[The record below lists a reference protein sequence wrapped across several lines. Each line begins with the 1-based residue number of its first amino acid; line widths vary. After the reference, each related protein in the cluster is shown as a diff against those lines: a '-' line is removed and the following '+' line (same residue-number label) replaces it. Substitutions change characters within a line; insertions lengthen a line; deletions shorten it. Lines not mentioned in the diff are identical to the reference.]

1 MRKIL
6 RDRGIFALVLAALVT
21 VGIVAPTVGANAA
34 GGSDV
39 LGISITPVDYTTGI
53 AQTTASNG
61 QHGNGVGY
69 KIGYSCTGA
78 VDCADTTIQLPATQ
92 TDPNG
97 FGQRMLVY
105 STWTAPF
112 TGATISSTA
121 TGLTISLGTVAAGT
135 SNTFQVVYGI
145 PVVSSSGQTTNP
157 PDFFPSGFQIQN
169 QATID
174 SSTAVAAVTAT
185 ASAVTW
191 SSTVPNPGILVSAGG
206 STTAGAD
213 VGYAIYM
220 SDGTWIS
227 GGSGRIVQS
236 ASYQGAG
243 SYTVVDQLPAEAV
256 YVSNTGGGIYDS
268 QTNTVTWTLGSSSA
282 PSVSASGGWG
292 KAGPGGWSNRGNFFA
307 RSVVVNY
314 PAANFS
320 AADSG
325 GCNFSSTVVNQ
336 VSATLTYLDS
346 AKTVKTTGS
355 SSNTTVSCYSPF
367 GRSSITKDSTA
378 NVVAANTR
386 LINVPPDVTGQ
397 TCPADNQDPWGRACT
412 AGAPLAPFANN
423 QAWWTVSAYNG
434 GNTAGVAVIQDNEL
448 DQADAPVNTITTT
461 ATTPAASIAWTEQ
474 CGTAAPTTGT
484 STSTATISAADQ
496 ALGCRYTAATVT
508 SGSVAAGNIR
518 PTDTAPGVAFQASFT
533 YSVTSTAP
541 VGQTRTNTATA
552 TMTYPTAPQ
561 LGTISSGTATS
572 TITFRAQPLVAPPS
586 TPKPAFAASIL
597 SAVVSG
603 GGQAVPGRDV
613 TFALRGVSANIPA
626 GGQITPEYVFIA
638 PAGWKIDPG
647 SASFPAGSVPSDVTF
662 TYRTATVSGASV
674 QVVIATWPNTEHF
687 GENVAWPTMTVVAQP
702 TFAVAAGT
710 TSTATVAVTD
720 SREQY
725 DNTQATYGGPV
736 QDTGDIDNDGSTTA
750 WFATTS
756 VNVGVSST
764 DGLSVTKE
772 ICQPD
777 ASQSDGC
784 NWVSDSNTLI
794 AVSPI
799 ATNIKYRVT
808 LQNTGN
814 TTITGALGYDVL
826 PYVGDTGVSTGTA
839 GTPRGSTFSE
849 TVNAIESQS
858 DNVNLAFSA
867 STNPQRPEV
876 DPGAT
881 GTVND
886 WGTGA
891 SGKQAIRA
899 TVAGD
904 LAPGDTASFVYTAN
918 VGSNPAIDAKACNS
932 VAIVSDQTL
941 VTEPPAVCATT
952 AEADLSVTVPS
963 RLPLQSGRP
972 GVLPFV
978 VTNGGG
984 SANADATVVVQ
995 IPNGLT
1001 VTDLSPVGWSCQTQS
1016 PLPGMT
1022 VVSCDPVNT
1031 DGTPRSLALGVPD
1044 DLDLA
1049 VMTTATGGS
1058 ITVPATV
1065 SGTDYDPALANND
1078 ASGVFTVEPA
1088 TPGVSLTKSDG
1099 LTAVGP
1105 GEDFTYTLTAQN
1117 LLVGESLAGATVTD
1131 TLPGGLVFVSA
1142 TSGGVLSG
1150 VTSGQ
1155 PGGTVT
1161 WTLPTVAQA
1170 GVPNAGGTGATGGA
1184 GSSAAVTVTVRLAH
1198 GVTTAVANVAAVSAP
1213 DPVNAP
1219 AVFTASASD
1228 TDQVRAVSIAKTS
1241 NVPSIGVT
1249 AGSVVTYTVTETNVG
1264 TAAYTVADPATISDD
1279 LTGVLSGAA
1288 FVAGS
1293 AKAVVNGGTAAS
1305 VADPTGTTLTWSG
1318 ALPVGGTAVLTY
1330 RVMATSG
1337 TTPLVNT
1344 AYSAVPSSCS
1354 AGVDANGMPCAT
1366 VTNAFAAA
1374 LTIVKTATLN
1384 DTNGNTTADAGETIS
1399 YSFLVTNTG
1408 GSDAANVAVV
1418 DPKVTGLTPATA
1430 SIPAGGS
1437 ETFTSADYTVTQ
1449 ADVDAGG
1456 VITNTATATGTD
1468 TAGDPLPASAPS
1480 TATVT
1485 LTPGANSLTI
1495 VKTATLHDTNGNT
1508 TADAGEKISYSFV
1521 VTNTGTVTETGV
1533 TVDDAKVTG
1542 ISPAPVTLAPNAS
1555 QTFTATDYVVTQADI
1570 DAQTDVTNTATA
1582 VGTAPSSVQVT
1593 SPSSTATTAVT
1604 ASTTGLT
1611 LVKTATL
1618 ADTNHNGTA
1627 DAGEKITY
1635 SFLVTNTGS
1644 VTLHGVAVDDP
1655 NVSGLAPVT
1664 ATLLPGGEQI
1674 FTAAAYTVTQA
1685 DVDAQADIVN
1695 TATAG
1700 GFDPADAVVTSPPSS
1715 AKTSVTPEAA
1725 SLSIVKSGVL
1735 ADTNGNGKVDVGET
1749 IAYTFVVTNTGN
1761 VTLHGVTVNDSKVSG
1776 ITPASVTLAPGA
1788 QQVFTGD
1795 PYVGIQAD
1803 IDNQGKV
1810 SNTAT
1815 ADGIDPAGA
1824 VLPPSAPST
1833 VETPLADPAPGLS
1846 IVTTAHLNDTN
1857 GNGLA
1862 DAGETITYTYV
1873 VTNTGNVTASG
1884 VTVDDPDVTGIGPAP
1899 LTLAPGQTAT
1909 FTSGQYVVLPGDV
1922 LAGVI
1927 KTTATAAGL
1936 DPQGVAFGSDPS
1948 PASTQAGPV
1957 PVAPAIL
1964 AFTGSNPVAS
1974 ELVGL
1979 FLLLAGLAL
1988 ALFGRKVRRRR
1999 IR

>member
-6 RDRGIFALVLAALVT
+6 RDRGIFALILAALVT

-39 LGISITPVDYTTGI
+39 LGISITPVDSSTGVAETTV
-53 AQTTASNG
+53 SNG
-61 QHGNGVGY
+61 QHANAVAY

-78 VDCADTTIQLPATQ
+78 VDCANTTIQLPATQ
-92 TDPNG
+92 TDPYG
-97 FGQRMLVY
+97 FGQRMLQY
-105 STWTAPF
+105 STWTAP
-112 TGATISSTA
+112 TGATIDSSNPA
-121 TGLTISLGTVAAGT
+121 TGLAITLGTVAAGT
-135 SNTFQVVYGI
+135 SGTFQVVYLII
-145 PVVSSSGQTTNP
+145 PASGNFTTTTP
-157 PDFFPSGFQIQN
+157 AEFFPSGFQIQN
-169 QATID
+169 SATID
-174 SSTAVAAVTAT
+174 SSSAVAAVTAT
-185 ASAVTW
+185 APAVTW
-191 SSTVPNPGILVSAGG
+191 SSTVPNPSMSVTNGG
-206 STTAGAD
+206 SIKPATNVTYS
-213 VGYAIYM
+213 VYM
-220 SDGTWIS
+220 SDGTWLAS
-227 GGSGRIVQS
+227 GGRIVGSS
-236 ASYQGAG
+236 ALQGAG
-243 SYTVVDQLPAEAV
+243 SYVVVDKLPAQAV
-256 YVSNTGGGIYDS
+256 WVSSPGGTYDAAA
-268 QTNTVTWTLGSSSA
+268 NTVTWSLGSSSA
-282 PSVSASGGWG
+282 PDVAAAGGWG
-292 KAGPGGWSNRGNFFA
+292 SSAASAWTPRGTFFPRTVTVA
-307 RSVVVNY
+307 Y
-314 PAANFS
+314 PAS
-320 AADSG
+320 AFVEADST

-346 AKTVKTTGS
+346 AKTVKTAS
-355 SSNTTVSCYSPF
+355 ASSNTTISCFDPF
-367 GRSSITKDSTA
+367 ARSTVTKDSSA
-378 NVVAANTR
+378 NASSGNTR
-386 LINVPPDVTGQ
+386 LLNVPPDVTGQ
-397 TCPADNQDPWGRACT
+397 TCPAVHQDAWGRACAT
-412 AGAPLAPFANN
+412 TGAPLVAFADNLPS
-423 QAWWTVSAYNG
+423 WTIIARNA
-434 GNTAGVAVIQDNEL
+434 GNVAGVAVVQDNEL
-448 DQADAPVNTITTT
+448 DQANAPVYQITTS

-484 STSTATISAADQ
+484 STSSATISAADQ
-496 ALGCRYTAATVT
+496 ALGCRYTAATIT
-508 SGSVAAGNIR
+508 SGSLAPINIGPADTSVGTAFTVAFAYAIAN
-518 PTDTAPGVAFQASFT
+518 TAPIGE
-533 YSVTSTAP
+533 
-541 VGQTRTNTATA
+541 TRTNTATA

-561 LGTISSGTATS
+561 LGATVTSASRTIQ
-572 TITFRAQPLVAPPS
+572 FRAQPLVPFVPPN
-586 TPKPAFAASIL
+586 TPKPAFLASIL
-597 SAVVSG
+597 SATVSG

-613 TFALRGVSANIPA
+613 TFALRGVSGNIPA
-626 GGQITPEYVFIA
+626 GGEITPEYVFIA
-638 PAGWKIDPG
+638 PVGWTIDPD

-662 TYRTATVSGASV
+662 TYSTVTVGGASR
-674 QVVIATWPNTEHF
+674 QAVIATWPDTEHF

-710 TSTATVAVTD
+710 TSTATVWITD
-720 SREQY
+720 SRQQW
-725 DNTQATYGGPV
+725 DNTQASFGTPV

-756 VNVGVSST
+756 ANVSVSST

-777 ASQSDGC
+777 PTQSDGC
-784 NWVSDSNTLI
+784 DWISDSNTLI

-849 TVNAIESQS
+849 TVNAIQSQS
-858 DNVNLAFSA
+858 GNVNLAFSG
-867 STNPQRPEV
+867 STNPSRPEV

-881 GTVND
+881 ETVND

-899 TVAGD
+899 TVIGP
-904 LAPGDTASFVYTAN
+904 LAPGDTASFIYTAN

-941 VTEPPAVCATT
+941 VTEPSPVCATT

-1117 LLVGESLAGATVTD
+1117 LLVGETLAGATVTD
-1131 TLPGGLVFVSA
+1131 ALPGGLIFVSA
-1142 TSGGVLSG
+1142 TDGGTLGGVA
-1150 VTSGQ
+1150 VGQ
-1155 PGGTVT
+1155 PGGTVS
-1161 WTLPTVAQA
+1161 WTLPTLAQA
-1170 GVPNAGGTGATGGA
+1170 GVPNAGGTVASGGV
-1184 GSSAAVTVTVRLAH
+1184 GSSTSITVTVRLAP
-1198 GVTTAVANVAAVSAP
+1198 GVTTDVTNVATVTAP

-1219 AVFTASASD
+1219 AIFTATASD

-1241 NVPSIGVT
+1241 NVPAVGVT
-1249 AGSVVTYTVTETNVG
+1249 VGEIVTYTVTEQNVG
-1264 TAAYTVADPATISDD
+1264 TAAYTVEDPATISDD
-1279 LTGVLSGAA
+1279 LTGVLTEAA

-1293 AKAVVNGGTAAS
+1293 AKVSIGGGTATS

-1318 ALPVGGTAVLTY
+1318 ALPAGSTAVLTY
-1330 RVMATSG
+1330 RVTATSG

-1344 AYSAVPSSCS
+1344 AYSETPSSCS
-1354 AGVDANGMPCAT
+1354 AGVDSAGMPCAT

-1384 DTNGNTTADAGETIS
+1384 DTNGNGTADAGETIS

-1408 GSDAANVAVV
+1408 GSDATNVAVV

-1437 ETFTSADYTVTQ
+1437 QTFTSADYTVTA
-1449 ADVDAGG
+1449 ADVSAGG
-1456 VITNTATATGTD
+1456 AISNTAHATGTS
-1468 TAGDPLPASAPS
+1468 TAGDPLPDSAPS
-1480 TATVT
+1480 TATVDVT
-1485 LTPGANSLTI
+1485 TALGLTV
-1495 VKTATLHDTNGNT
+1495 VKTASL
-1508 TADAGEKISYSFV
+1508 S
-1521 VTNTGTVTETGV
+1521 
-1533 TVDDAKVTG
+1533 
-1542 ISPAPVTLAPNAS
+1542 
-1555 QTFTATDYVVTQADI
+1555 
-1570 DAQTDVTNTATA
+1570 
-1582 VGTAPSSVQVT
+1582 
-1593 SPSSTATTAVT
+1593 
-1604 ASTTGLT
+1604 
-1611 LVKTATL
+1611 
-1618 ADTNHNGTA
+1618 DTNHNGTA

-1635 SFLVTNTGS
+1635 SFTVTNTGN
-1644 VTLHGVAVDDP
+1644 VALHGVTIDDP
-1655 NVSGLAPVT
+1655 KVTGVTPAT
-1664 ATLLPGGEQI
+1664 ATIAPGGVQI
-1674 FTAAAYTVTQA
+1674 FTAAAHTVTQA
-1685 DVDAQADIVN
+1685 EIDAQAPITN
-1695 TATAG
+1695 TATAEG
-1700 GFDPADAVVTSPPSS
+1700 LTPTADPVVSPPST
-1715 AKTSVTPEAA
+1715 ATTAVTPEAA

-1761 VTLHGVTVNDSKVSG
+1761 VTLHGVTVNDSKVTG
-1776 ITPASVTLAPGA
+1776 ITPASATLAPGQ

-1795 PYVGIQAD
+1795 PYVGIQVD

-1815 ADGIDPAGA
+1815 ADGIDPAG
-1824 VLPPSAPST
+1824 VTLPPSDPST

-1884 VTVDDPDVTGIGPAP
+1884 VTVDDPDMTGIGPAP

-1909 FTSGQYVVLPGDV
+1909 FTSGQYMVLPGDV

-1927 KTTATAAGL
+1927 RTTATATGL

-1957 PVAPAIL
+1957 PIAPAIL

-1974 ELVGL
+1974 ELLGL